1 MVVKHKHIK
10 SFTLIQIFTLTKL
23 FPWHMRSE
31 MGPIWDLSGATLV
44 PYGLPLWGPYGFAN
58 DFVVGPTWVQIRDPH
73 GTYLGQHGS
82 HTAYQCGPLW
92 GLQMTLAWVPPGF
105 RYGTHM
111 GPIWDNM
118 APIRATIMGPFWV
131 LQITLIVVGP
141 TWVQILDPHKTYLG
155 QHVANSGYNYGAHM
169 GFANYFDMSHVRRP
183 TFILKFPQ
191 NEMVFLFMS
200 PVLSSQNVG
209 LLRLG
214 DY

>member
-1 MVVKHKHIK
+1 M
-10 SFTLIQIFTLTKL
+10 
-23 FPWHMRSE
+23 
-31 MGPIWDLSGATLV
+31 
-44 PYGLPLWGPYGFAN
+44 GFAN
-58 DFVVGPTWVQIRDPH
+58 DFGMGPTWFQIRDPH

-82 HTAYQCGPLW
+82 YTGYHYGAL
-92 GLQMTLAWVPPGF
+92 LGF
-105 RYGTHM
+105 VN
-111 GPIWDNM
+111 D
-118 APIRATIMGPFWV
+118 FF
-131 LQITLIVVGP
+131 VGP

-169 GFANYFDMSHVRRP
+169 GFANYFDMSHVRIRRP

-200 PVLSSQNVG
+200 PALSSQNVG